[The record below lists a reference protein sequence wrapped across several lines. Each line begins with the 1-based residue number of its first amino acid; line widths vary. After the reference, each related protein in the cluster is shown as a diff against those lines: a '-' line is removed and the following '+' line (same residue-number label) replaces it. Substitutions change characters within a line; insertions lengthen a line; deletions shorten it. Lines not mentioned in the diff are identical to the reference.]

1 MQAMSRMPNVRRSS
15 CETTG
20 AAPGSAVDQRAPSRA
35 TLAKAGRVKGPRTKK
50 TTIRD
55 LISYRLARASSLMS
69 RGAALRY
76 RREFGVSR
84 GEWRALALLA
94 AGAPQSM
101 MELTRAAGLDK
112 AQMSRV
118 VTSLIA
124 RGLVVRESFP
134 ETSRGGVLSLTSD
147 GHDVYAGLIAAAS
160 ERDRAFRCALAP
172 EELAVLET
180 ALDKLAKE
188 ALRFIKVE
196 AAKTKA

>member
-1 MQAMSRMPNVRRSS
+1 MPIIHESS
-15 CETTG
+15 CGTAG
-20 AAPGSAVDQRAPSRA
+20 ATQASAVNQRTPSQDRPV
-35 TLAKAGRVKGPRTKK
+35 KARRVKGRERMK

-76 RREFGVSR
+76 RREFGVSL

-124 RGLVVRESFP
+124 RGLVVRGSSP
-134 ETSRGGVLSLTSD
+134 ETARGGVLSLTSD
-147 GHDVYAGLIAAAS
+147 GHDVYTGLIAAAS

-180 ALDKLAKE
+180 ALDKLANE
-188 ALRFIKVE
+188 ALRFIKTE
-196 AAKTKA
+196 AAKTEM

>member
-1 MQAMSRMPNVRRSS
+1 M
-15 CETTG
+15 
-20 AAPGSAVDQRAPSRA
+20 
-35 TLAKAGRVKGPRTKK
+35 RVKGRERVKK
-50 TTIRD
+50 RTIRD

-76 RREFGVSR
+76 RREFGVSL

-118 VTSLIA
+118 VTSLIV
-124 RGLVVRESFP
+124 RGLVVRNSSP
-134 ETSRGGVLSLTSD
+134 ETARGGVLSLTSD
-147 GHDVYAGLIAAAS
+147 GHDVYTGLIAAAS

-188 ALRFIKVE
+188 AMRFIKAE
-196 AAKTKA
+196 LLKTEE